1 MENNMKKLLIN
12 ILCRFIPSKSKRKAI
27 RMRLNNPITHKMT
40 QFAKSFSKSKKP
52 KIKYTYGW
60 RCVNFV
66 VTVDDKW
73 VFKFPLFGNGHD
85 IAIREQRITDAL
97 RPLSPIKIPKMEMLD
112 FNGITVRK
120 YEYIHGTGFH
130 KLSRDTQ
137 NKYANKIAKQLAKFL
152 YIIGNSDPKE
162 IRDLKSNPKDKP
174 NIMHGWNQN
183 DLWDNFILDPKTF
196 DIVGI
201 IDWEGAGFND
211 FEKCFTHG
219 TGNIVIKDMLLH
231 EYFKFY
237 SK

>member
-1 MENNMKKLLIN
+1 MKKLLIN
-12 ILCRFIPSKSKRKAI
+12 ILCGFIPNKSKRKAI
-27 RMRLNNPITHKMT
+27 RMRLNNPITYKMT
-40 QFAKSFSKSKKP
+40 KFAKSFSKSKKP

-73 VFKFPLFGNGHD
+73 AFKFPLIGNGHD

-97 RPLSPIKIPKMEMLD
+97 RPISPINIPEMELLD

-120 YEYIHGTGFH
+120 YEYIRGTGFH
-130 KLSRDTQ
+130 KLSRETQ

-152 YIIGNSDPKE
+152 YIIGKSDPKE
-162 IRDLKSNPKDKP
+162 IRDLKQNPKDKP
-174 NIMHGWNQN
+174 NIMYGWNQN
-183 DLWDNFILDPKTF
+183 DLWDNFIMDSKTF

-201 IDWEGAGFND
+201 IDWEDAGFNN

-219 TGNIVIKDMLLH
+219 TGNLMVKDMLLR
-231 EYFKFY
+231 EYLKLY